1 MDGKIQAPEELT
13 LIKKITNK
21 TVMKT
26 IRFVTAVGVVL
37 LDSENE
43 GFLFFKGISNLI

>member
-37 LDSENE
+37 LDSESE
-43 GFLFFKGISNLI
+43 GLLFFKGISNLI